1 MIISYTKSVKP
12 HGTQLINQSVLEIIQ
27 YRSHAP
33 SSSLQELLSWRLHP
47 YHYPSGVNP
56 RSPSVF
62 AVLWTPRDH
71 SCISLGRSQMICLG
85 ESNLALRLRDDPP
98 ILQLPRRDPPGSI
111 RVSGLVRH

>member
-1 MIISYTKSVKP
+1 
-12 HGTQLINQSVLEIIQ
+12 
-27 YRSHAP
+27 
-33 SSSLQELLSWRLHP
+33 
-47 YHYPSGVNP
+47 
-56 RSPSVF
+56 VF

-98 ILQLPRRDPPGSI
+98 ILQLPRRDPPSSI